1 MLPFLS
7 VFRTFV
13 VINRTSA
20 SLPPADRKRFAA
32 LSLEDL
38 ERAAKHARQLVVLGV
53 GDAALAFSLE
63 QELSLRTPVKAAS
76 SSASEEVLLPG
87 LARAVTPAVP
97 AAGFQPEEVDWAA
110 GKSDAESVPSL
121 DGRDLEAVSAEALV
135 LQATVEAA
143 EAAAEAEATNYG
155 SSPSPA
161 WDYDASRGS
170 VPNATPGQS
179 ASAWLSASSVTARVD
194 EGDEAAEEAGGA
206 AGTAGFQPGRAYVA
220 FAEAVGFEPLAAAPH
235 GRGGDG
241 WSLLHCMCA
250 RQDMASVEV
259 LDDLVVDMPEVSEQH
274 ASLAHVN
281 SLVRLFVSIVCITN
295 LSMYVCCLLVGV
307 LRPNP
312 SLIRASSN
320 R

>member
-7 VFRTFV
+7 VSRTFV

-20 SLPPADRKRFAA
+20 SLPPVDRKRFAA

-38 ERAAKHARQLVVLGV
+38 ERAAKSARQLVVLGV

-63 QELSLRTPVKAAS
+63 QELALRTPVKAAS
-76 SSASEEVLLPG
+76 SSASEVVDLSG
-87 LARAVTPAVP
+87 LAPADTPAVP
-97 AAGFQPEEVDWAA
+97 AAGFQPDEADFGG
-110 GKSDAESVPSL
+110 GKSDTESVASL
-121 DGRDLEAVSAEALV
+121 DARDLEAVSAEALV

-143 EAAAEAEATNYG
+143 EAAAEAEATSYG

-170 VPNATPGQS
+170 VPRPS
-179 ASAWLSASSVTARVD
+179 ASAWLSASSVRARVD

-206 AGTAGFQPGRAYVA
+206 AGPAGFQPGRACAA

-241 WSLLHCMCA
+241 WNLLHCMCA

-281 SLVRLFVSIVCITN
+281 SLVRLFVSIASITS

-307 LRPNP
+307 LRPSP
-312 SLIRASSN
+312 SLIRASSIG
-320 R
+320 